1 MLREITNFVRILPPN
16 NMRRILLLICLFV
29 ILVTPAVAQ
38 LYQYLDTQNGLSSR
52 RVLSIRKDKKGY
64 MWFLTHE
71 GIDRYNG
78 KQYTHYSLTA
88 NGKLLNF
95 FPNLNTLQIDTAGV
109 VWEIGKTGHLFKY
122 NSLQDK
128 FELVCD
134 LPVRTKA
141 TAGCHSPLH
150 FLTPK
155 TIIYCFAPKTN
166 NIFST

>member
-95 FPNLNTLQIDTAGV
+95 FQ
-109 VWEIGKTGHLFKY
+109 
-122 NSLQDK
+122 
-128 FELVCD
+128 
-134 LPVRTKA
+134 
-141 TAGCHSPLH
+141 
-150 FLTPK
+150 
-155 TIIYCFAPKTN
+155 
-166 NIFST
+166 STVSSKVLRKVQ

>member
-52 RVLSIRKDKKGY
+52 SSFIYNEKNKKGY

-88 NGKLLNF
+88 NGKLL
-95 FPNLNTLQIDTAGV
+95 
-109 VWEIGKTGHLFKY
+109 
-122 NSLQDK
+122 
-128 FELVCD
+128 
-134 LPVRTKA
+134 
-141 TAGCHSPLH
+141 
-150 FLTPK
+150 
-155 TIIYCFAPKTN
+155 
-166 NIFST
+166 

>member
-134 LPVRTKA
+134 FASKDKSNSGLPLTASFLDSKDNNLKSA
-141 TAGCHSPLH
+141 T
-150 FLTPK
+150 
-155 TIIYCFAPKTN
+155 YRV
-166 NIFST
+166 

>member
-109 VWEIGKTGHLFKY
+109 GDRKNRSSI
-122 NSLQDK
+122 Q
-128 FELVCD
+128 
-134 LPVRTKA
+134 
-141 TAGCHSPLH
+141 
-150 FLTPK
+150 
-155 TIIYCFAPKTN
+155 IQ
-166 NIFST
+166 FSTRQI

>member
-95 FPNLNTLQIDTAGV
+95 FPISQTTPAVSICKVFKL
-109 VWEIGKTGHLFKY
+109 GK
-122 NSLQDK
+122 K
-128 FELVCD
+128 F
-134 LPVRTKA
+134 
-141 TAGCHSPLH
+141 SSFPLAVK
-150 FLTPK
+150 L
-155 TIIYCFAPKTN
+155 
-166 NIFST
+166 

>member
-1 MLREITNFVRILPPN
+1 MCYHILYITDFDMLREITNFVRILPPN

-95 FPNLNTLQIDTAGV
+95 FPNLNTLQTDTAGV
-109 VWEIGKTGHLFKY
+109 VWEIGKTG
-122 NSLQDK
+122 
-128 FELVCD
+128 
-134 LPVRTKA
+134 R
-141 TAGCHSPLH
+141 SPLH

-155 TIIYCFAPKTN
+155 TTIYCFALKTN

>member
-64 MWFLTHE
+64 M
-71 GIDRYNG
+71 
-78 KQYTHYSLTA
+78 YSGTIPY
-88 NGKLLNF
+88 KI
-95 FPNLNTLQIDTAGV
+95 NLNQFAI
-109 VWEIGKTGHLFKY
+109 
-122 NSLQDK
+122 
-128 FELVCD
+128 

-141 TAGCHSPLH
+141 TADCRSLLH

-155 TIIYCFAPKTN
+155 TTIYCFALKTN
-166 NIFST
+166 NIFSTQIPMNLFNWKVLSRKKSHILQNLRTTNIFWHPATRFTVQN

>member
-95 FPNLNTLQIDTAGV
+95 FPK
-109 VWEIGKTGHLFKY
+109 IGRA
-122 NSLQDK
+122 SCR
-128 FELVCD
+128 ERV
-134 LPVRTKA
+134 
-141 TAGCHSPLH
+141 
-150 FLTPK
+150 
-155 TIIYCFAPKTN
+155 
-166 NIFST
+166 